1 MTAPG
6 PNYSRSSNEG
16 GTMDTVA
23 TMRQVVDETT
33 KIVDGIQADQLGN
46 TTPCTEWTVR
56 DLLNHIT
63 GGATMFAV
71 AAEQGSCPDEL
82 FGQLVGGDN
91 LGDDYRGAWKAASQR
106 AVAAFDIPGTME
118 KMVKLPFGEM
128 PGEVALNIA
137 VFDVTTH
144 ATDLSRAT
152 GQPAPPD
159 ALLETALGVGQ
170 QMISAASRVPGISAA
185 EQSCPAGAVLADRL
199 LAFAGRKV

>member
-1 MTAPG
+1 
-6 PNYSRSSNEG
+6 
-16 GTMDTVA
+16 MDTVA

-144 ATDLSRAT
+144 ATDLSKAT
-152 GQPAPPD
+152 DQSAPPTE
-159 ALLETALGVGQ
+159 LLETALAVGK
-170 QMISAASRVPGISAA
+170 QMITADFRVPGVFGP
-185 EQSCPAGAVLADRL
+185 EQPAPAGAPVADRL
-199 LAFAGRKV
+199 LDFAGRTV